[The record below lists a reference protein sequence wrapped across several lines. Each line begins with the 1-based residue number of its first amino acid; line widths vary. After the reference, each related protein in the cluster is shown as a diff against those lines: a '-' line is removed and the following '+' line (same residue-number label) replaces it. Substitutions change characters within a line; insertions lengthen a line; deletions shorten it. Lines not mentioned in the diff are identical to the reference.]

1 MDVTTHGT
9 WFSNAGTLG
18 TIGLV
23 GALVCALLAVVFL
36 VKQYKGHQ
44 KAPKIT
50 KFFLILG
57 LIFLLIA
64 RFAPQ
69 ENKALSDMHE
79 ESGAEIEHSLEESA
93 TALFNEAKQA
103 LGLGEAHEDNNSTA
117 SPNIEAKAHAL
128 IEEVGD
134 TVHDF
139 DHQATHDI
147 EDVIH
152 QDNKEIHSLEDDFTQ
167 EMNEDEAE
175 LNAGIHGGI
184 ETEADEAI
192 NEIVGDVQIDNNEQN
207 SMDPSTSDTSF
218 QTDMHSLEEKALITM
233 RHNALESAQAVSGV
247 HSAQWNESMLPD
259 LQLDV
264 VADVTPESAVP
275 LMNKLCT
282 ALTENTLQPTS
293 VSIKD
298 LEGGHIARQMCGTLV
313 QGVE

>member
-9 WFSNAGTLG
+9 WFNNAGTLG

-23 GALVCALLAVVFL
+23 GALLCALLAVVFL
-36 VKQYKGHQ
+36 VKQYKGHP

-69 ENKALSDMHE
+69 ENKALSHMQE

-93 TALFNEAKQA
+93 TALLNEAKQA
-103 LGLGEAHEDNNSTA
+103 LGLSEAHEENNDTT
-117 SPNIEAKAHAL
+117 SPNLEDKAHAL
-128 IEEVGD
+128 AEELED
-134 TVHDF
+134 NLHEAE
-139 DHQATHDI
+139 HATALDI
-147 EDVIH
+147 ENAVH
-152 QDNKEIHSLEDDFTQ
+152 QDNVEIHNLEDDFTQ
-167 EMNEDEAE
+167 EMDEDEAE

-184 ETEADEAI
+184 EAETDEAI
-192 NEIVGDVQIDNNEQN
+192 NEIVGDVQIDGNEQN
-207 SMDPSTSDTSF
+207 SMEPSTSDTSF
-218 QTDMHSLEEKALITM
+218 QTDMHSLEEKALINM
-233 RHNALESAQAVSGV
+233 RHNALQSAQAVSGV

-264 VADVTPESAVP
+264 IADVTPESAVP
-275 LMNKLCT
+275 LMNSLCK
-282 ALTENTLQPTS
+282 ALTDNTLQPTS
-293 VSIKD
+293 VSVKD
-298 LEGGHIARQMCGTLV
+298 LEGGHIARQMCGTLM